1 MRAILIIS
9 FLVVATSVQAQNSEL
24 LAEAKK
30 HYEAQEFPRAI
41 AVLDALIE
49 AEDTNGEAWL
59 LKGHCYQEE
68 EKYVAAIQA
77 YERAEIFNP
86 QWALPQAFHGAALIN
101 LEQFK
106 LAEKK
111 IKGALKMD
119 PNLPEGHYYLGNIAY
134 LGFRPNVAIGHYTRA
149 LDLRPE
155 YRNALYMR
163 AAAYAELE
171 NYGRALADYEQVLV
185 LDPTLEVA
193 RFNAAVIRLQNRE
206 YEKAAD
212 LLEGIDPDELPEP
225 RDYYYY
231 NGEALYFAGRK
242 EEACEYY
249 LRAKELGD
257 EESDKIYARYC
268 VGKEEREEELEKR
281 TIRMAF

>member
-1 MRAILIIS
+1 MRVIFIIS
-9 FLVVATSVQAQNSEL
+9 FLVVAVSAQAQKTEL
-24 LAEAKK
+24 LAEAQK

-41 AVLDALIE
+41 AVLDRLIE
-49 AEDTNGEAWL
+49 AEEVNGEAWV

-68 EKYVAAIQA
+68 EKYVAALQA
-77 YERAEIFNP
+77 YERAEKYDP

-101 LEQFK
+101 LEQYK
-106 LAEKK
+106 QAQKK
-111 IKGALKMD
+111 IKGALKID
-119 PNLPEGHYYLGNIAY
+119 PDLPEGHYYLGNIAY
-134 LGFRPNVAIGHYTRA
+134 LDFRPNVAIGHYTRA
-149 LDLRPE
+149 IELRPE

-171 NYGRALADYEQVLV
+171 NYGRALADYEQVLA

-206 YEKAAD
+206 YDNAAE
-212 LLEGIDPDELPEP
+212 LLEGINAEKLPVP
-225 RDYYYY
+225 SDYYYY
-231 NGEALYFAGRK
+231 QGEALYFAGRK

-257 EESDKIYARYC
+257 EESDKIYSKYC
-268 VGKEEREEELEKR
+268 VGKEEREEELERR